1 MLQGKIAFVTGASS
15 GIGQA
20 CARSFA
26 AAGCRLILA
35 ARRADRL
42 EALAAELSQAHGT
55 ESHLLT
61 LDVREREAV
70 DAAIA
75 GLPAEWQAIELLI
88 NNAGLSRGLDKLQ
101 EGYWLDWE
109 EMIDTNVKGLLW
121 ISRAVLPGMV
131 ERDSGHVI
139 NIGSVAGHQVY
150 PGGNVYCA
158 TKHAVG
164 ALTQGMRLDL
174 VGTRIRVSSVDP
186 GLVHTEF
193 SEVRFRGDTGRAD
206 PVYRNYPP
214 LQAEDIA
221 ETVLFCASRPPHVN
235 IQDVLIMPQDQA
247 AVYAAHPRG
256 VDGD

>member
-1 MLQGKIAFVTGASS
+1 M
-15 GIGQA
+15 
-20 CARSFA
+20 
-26 AAGCRLILA
+26 
-35 ARRADRL
+35 
-42 EALAAELSQAHGT
+42 
-55 ESHLLT
+55 
-61 LDVREREAV
+61 
-70 DAAIA
+70 
-75 GLPAEWQAIELLI
+75 LI

-101 EGYWLDWE
+101 EGYWLDWD

-121 ISRAVLPGMV
+121 VSRAVLPGMV
-131 ERDSGHVI
+131 ERDAGHVI

-193 SEVRFRGDTGRAD
+193 SEVRFRGDTGKAD

-221 ETVLFCASRPPHVN
+221 DTVLFCASRPAHVN